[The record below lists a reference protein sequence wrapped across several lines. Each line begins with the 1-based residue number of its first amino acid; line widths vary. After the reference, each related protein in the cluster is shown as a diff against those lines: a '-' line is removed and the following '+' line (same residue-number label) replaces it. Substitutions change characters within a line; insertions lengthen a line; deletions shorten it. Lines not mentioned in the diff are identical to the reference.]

1 MDKSDRIKDEILGI
15 LSFLSGIIVLIS
27 LLSHSPW
34 DSSPFT
40 HLPKGESV
48 KNLLGP
54 FGSYLSDTLLQLIG
68 FTSYIIPLILSLYG
82 LRRIFNKE
90 RKPRLIASIG
100 LIILILSLS
109 SLLSLVFKGSS
120 GGITGFL
127 LSKLSLRIL
136 STTGSYLL
144 FIPLMLVTVM
154 FLLPFSV
161 VDFIKAAK
169 NKIMVRPL
177 SISTGE
183 EKKSVRL
190 ATEKEPPLTVSA
202 EQLTVE
208 SYRQGSLPFTPPE
221 PQQKSMQKLRGDY
234 ELPGIE
240 LLKEPPP
247 LTSKSRPTKEDLLLN
262 AELLEKKLQD
272 FLIEGKVTH
281 VSPGPV
287 VTMFEFEPAPGVKI
301 HKVMSL
307 SDDLALALKAVSVR
321 VFPIPGRATIGV
333 EVPNKEREDVFLKEI
348 IASDVFRKNPS
359 KLILTMGKDIFGSP
373 VVTDLGRMPHL
384 LVAGATGSG
393 KSVAINSMVLS
404 LLYRATPRELKMIM
418 IDPKMIELPV
428 YDGIPHLML
437 PVIVSPKEATA
448 SLKKVVLEME
458 RRYRLLAETGVRNIE
473 TYNKKVKSITAVKEE
488 PLPYLVIFIDELAD
502 LMFVSAHEVEDSI
515 ARLSQMARA
524 AGIHLILAT
533 QRPSVDVLT
542 GVIKANFSSRISFQ
556 VSSKVDSRV
565 ILDTYGAEKLL
576 GKGDMLFM
584 SPGSRIV
591 RIHGTYVSEEEIKAV
606 VDFIK
611 AQGGPDYALF
621 ETLASES
628 DEEIVVED
636 TDELYQQAKELVLST
651 GQASISYIQ
660 RRLKIGYNRAARI
673 IEMMEAEGLIGPPR
687 EAGKPRAILR
697 KK

>member
-1 MDKSDRIKDEILGI
+1 MDKSDRIKTEILGVI
-15 LSFLSGIIVLIS
+15 SILSGIAVLIS
-27 LLSHSPW
+27 LFSYSPW
-34 DSSPFT
+34 DPSPFT

-54 FGSYLSDTLLQLIG
+54 FGSYLSDTLFQGIG

-82 LRRIFNKE
+82 LRRILNKE

-100 LIILILSLS
+100 LIVLILSFS
-109 SLLSLVFKGSS
+109 SLLSLIFKTSS
-120 GGITGFL
+120 GGVIGFL
-127 LSKLSLRIL
+127 LSKLSLKIL

-144 FIPLMLVTVM
+144 FVPLILITVM

-161 VDFIKAAK
+161 VDFIRSAK
-169 NKIMVRPL
+169 NKIMVRPV
-177 SISTGE
+177 SVSTGK
-183 EKKSVRL
+183 EKK
-190 ATEKEPPLTVSA
+190 KEPLPAVTV
-202 EQLTVE
+202 EQPAVE
-208 SYRQGSLPFTPPE
+208 SYRQEPLPFALPE
-221 PQQKSMQKLRGDY
+221 PRPKLMQKLRSDY
-234 ELPGIE
+234 ELPRIE
-240 LLKEPPP
+240 LLKEPPL

-321 VFPIPGRATIGV
+321 VFPIPGRATIGI
-333 EVPNKEREDVFLKEI
+333 EVPNKEREDVFLREVI
-348 IASDVFRKNPS
+348 SSDAFRKSPS
-359 KLILTMGKDIFGSP
+359 RLTLVMGKDIFGSP

-404 LLYRATPRELKMIM
+404 LLYKATPRELKMIM

-437 PVIVSPKEATA
+437 PVIVSPKDATA

-473 TYNKKVKSITAVKEE
+473 TYNKKVKSTTTPKEE

-565 ILDTYGAEKLL
+565 VLDTYGAEKLL

-584 SPGSRIV
+584 SPGSRTI

-606 VDFIK
+606 VDFVK
-611 AQGGPDYALF
+611 SQGGPDYTLF
-621 ETLASES
+621 EALTSEG
-628 DEEIVVED
+628 DEEIMVGD

-687 EAGKPRAILR
+687 EAGKPREIL
-697 KK
+697 KKGK